1 MRILEPGKISDH
13 VYFLGDYFITFY
25 LIDAPQKAL
34 IDAGMSVYVK
44 ELTRQIEEKIGG
56 FKNLSYIF
64 LTHSHYDHVGLV
76 SYIKR
81 VNPEVKVVAH
91 PYAKKVFQNPRAMEI
106 IRELN
111 KESLRFKPELEED
124 WRSAAEIDKIEV
136 DTTPEHRDVFDL
148 GNDVNLTIF
157 YTPGHTKDS
166 VTYYLSPDK
175 AVFGS
180 DGLGVYTGSGS
191 IMAEFLSDYR
201 EYLNSIKFLKNLD
214 IELLCL
220 PHSGVVK
227 GKSQIQRHIQQHLE
241 ETISFRNRIISLYRR
256 FGDIE
261 KVVKTITMEDYEK
274 EQIFQPIEAYL
285 INLRAMV
292 KSALESV
299 GEEEFKS

>member
-25 LIDAPQKAL
+25 VIDAPKKAL
-34 IDAGMSVYVK
+34 IDAGMSVYIK
-44 ELTRQIEEKIGG
+44 ELTHQVEETIGS

-81 VNPEVKVVAH
+81 INPEVKVVAH
-91 PYAKKVFQNPRAMEI
+91 PYSKKVFQNPRAMEI

-111 KESLRFKPELEED
+111 RGSFRFKPDLEET
-124 WRSAAEIDKIEV
+124 WKSAAEIDKIEV
-136 DTTPEHRDVFDL
+136 DVTPEHGDVFDL
-148 GNDVNLTIF
+148 GDGIKLKVF

-166 VTYYLSPDK
+166 VTYYLTPEK
-175 AVFGS
+175 AVFGG
-180 DGLGVYTGSGS
+180 DGLGVYTGSGI
-191 IMAEFLSDYR
+191 IMAEFLSDYK
-201 EYLNSIKFLKNLD
+201 EYLNSIKFLRKLD

-220 PHSGVVK
+220 PHSGAVI
-227 GKSQIQRHIQQHLE
+227 GKEAVEKHIEEHLK
-241 ETISFRNRIISLYRR
+241 ETIRYRNRIISLYRR
-256 FGDIE
+256 FGDTE

-274 EQIFQPIEAYL
+274 EKVFQPIEAYL

-299 GEEEFKS
+299 GEEEIRS